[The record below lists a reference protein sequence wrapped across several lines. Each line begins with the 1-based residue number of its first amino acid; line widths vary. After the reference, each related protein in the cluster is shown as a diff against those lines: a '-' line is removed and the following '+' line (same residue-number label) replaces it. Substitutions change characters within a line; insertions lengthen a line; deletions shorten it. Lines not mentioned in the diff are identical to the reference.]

1 MGVYRVTE
9 ISSSSPQS
17 WEDATAKVVEDA
29 NLRFN
34 RITSVYVQDQTAR
47 VVNGKVNEFCV
58 TAKVTYEIVNHKSTV
73 TNMKTKSKSH
83 AAPKAVKKAAA
94 KKAAPK
100 KKAAA
105 KKAAPKKKAAAKKAA
120 PKKAAAKKAAP
131 KKAAAKKAAPK
142 KAAAK
147 KAAAP
152 KKAAAKK

>member
-1 MGVYRVTE
+1 MTE
-9 ISSSSPQS
+9 ITNASPTS
-17 WEDATAKVVEDA
+17 WEDATAKVVEEA
-29 NLRFN
+29 MARFKSVS
-34 RITSVYVQDQTAR
+34 SVYVQDQTAK
-47 VVNGKVNEFCV
+47 VLNGKVNSFCV

-105 KKAAPKKKAAAKKAA
+105 KKAAA
-120 PKKAAAKKAAP
+120 PK
-131 KKAAAKKAAPK
+131 
-142 KAAAK
+142 K

>member
-9 ISSSSPQS
+9 ITNASPTS
-17 WEDATAKVVEDA
+17 WEDATAKVVEEA
-29 NLRFN
+29 MARFKSVS
-34 RITSVYVQDQTAR
+34 SVYVQDQTAK
-47 VVNGKVNEFCV
+47 VLNGKVYSFCV

-105 KKAAPKKKAAAKKAA
+105 KKAAPKKKAAA
-120 PKKAAAKKAAP
+120 P

-152 KKAAAKK
+152 KKAAAK

>member
-1 MGVYRVTE
+1 MGVYRVIE
-9 ISSSSPQS
+9 ISNASPKS
-17 WEDATAKVVEDA
+17 WEDATAKVVEEAMTRFA
-29 NLRFN
+29 NVS
-34 RITSVYVQDQTAR
+34 SVYVQDQTAR
-47 VVNGKVNEFCV
+47 VLNGRVNEYCV

-147 KAAAP
+147 KAAP